1 MKLTA
6 DRLSEETKVTV
17 NVDISNSGTR
27 GGKEVVQLYISPC
40 EGEYKRPV
48 IELKGFEKIQLEPG
62 EKKQIAFEL
71 SYRDFACYSPKK
83 KDWYAKPGTYK
94 IYVGKSAND
103 LLLMKEIQVEGQELL
118 LADTFDESTM
128 LRQFVLHPVGKEF
141 FDTHYEAML
150 RGMSAAGLVP
160 EEMIEAVLAAG
171 SQAGM
176 DGLLD
181 QATSILLDFSGVSK
195 EEREALFQ
203 SMNE

>member
-1 MKLTA
+1 
-6 DRLSEETKVTV
+6 
-17 NVDISNSGTR
+17 
-27 GGKEVVQLYISPC
+27 
-40 EGEYKRPV
+40 
-48 IELKGFEKIQLEPG
+48 
-62 EKKQIAFEL
+62 
-71 SYRDFACYSPKK
+71 
-83 KDWYAKPGTYK
+83 
-94 IYVGKSAND
+94 
-103 LLLMKEIQVEGQELL
+103 MKEIQVEGQELL